1 MPERPH
7 LVLLPGMLCD
17 ADLFAH
23 QTEHLSEI
31 AEVSV
36 GDLTRD
42 GSVAGMARTVLDAA
56 PERFLLAGLSLGGIV
71 AMELMRRAPERV
83 ERLALIDTSPR
94 SPRPDQLE
102 TWDEFEEMTEDGR
115 FVEVT
120 TERLMPALVHPDRL
134 GDEPLTGA
142 IERMAENVGGAAF
155 LRQLSA
161 QRGRPDSR
169 ESLAGIECPTLVLCG
184 REDALCPFGLH
195 EEMAGLV
202 PGAAL
207 VLVEECGHL
216 SSLERPEAV
225 TAVLRYWLAVAGRE

>member
-1 MPERPH
+1 
-7 LVLLPGMLCD
+7 MLCD
-17 ADLFAH
+17 AGLFAH
-23 QTEHLSEI
+23 QTEHLSDL
-31 AEVSV
+31 ADVTV

-42 GSVAGMARTVLDAA
+42 DSVAGMARTVLDAA
-56 PERFLLAGLSLGGIV
+56 PERFSLAGLSLGGIV
-71 AMELMRRAPERV
+71 AMELLRRAPGRV
-83 ERLALIDTSPR
+83 ERLALMDTSPLP
-94 SPRPDQLE
+94 PRPDQLQA
-102 TWDEFEEMTEDGR
+102 WDEFEKMTDDGR

-120 TERLMPALVHPDRL
+120 TGRLMPALIHPDRR
-134 GDEPLTGA
+134 GEAALTDA
-142 IERMAENVGGAAF
+142 VERMARNVGEEAF

-195 EEMAGLV
+195 EEMARLI
-202 PGAAL
+202 PAAL
-207 VLVEECGHL
+207 VPVEGCGHL

>member
-1 MPERPH
+1 
-7 LVLLPGMLCD
+7 MLCD
-17 ADLFAH
+17 AELFAH
-23 QTEHLSEI
+23 QAEHLSDL
-31 AEVSV
+31 ADVTV

-42 GSVAGMARTVLDAA
+42 DSVAGMARTVLDAA
-56 PERFLLAGLSLGGIV
+56 PERFSLAGLSLGGIV
-71 AMELMRRAPERV
+71 AMELLRRAPGRV
-83 ERLALIDTSPR
+83 ERLALMDTSPLP
-94 SPRPDQLE
+94 PRPDQLQA
-102 TWDEFEEMTEDGR
+102 WDEFEKMTDDGR

-120 TERLMPALVHPDRL
+120 TGRLMPALIHPDRR
-134 GDEPLTGA
+134 GEAALTDA
-142 IERMAENVGGAAF
+142 VERMARNVGEEAF

-195 EEMAGLV
+195 EEMARLI
-202 PGAAL
+202 PAAL
-207 VLVEECGHL
+207 VPVEGCGHL